1 MINMAFI
8 SPSFDVLAFSFFIIL
23 VINIFYKILVNQA
36 DAKQS
41 KDRMKEI
48 NDQMKQEQKKGNTEK
63 VNKLLSELMQENSR
77 LMKMSLKPM
86 IVSFVIILLALPWI
100 SDIYG
105 DKTVKL
111 NDNKGEL
118 KIDDK
123 VYVIQ
128 KTDNGIEIDGVA
140 YQLPQNGV
148 ELNGAKWNIELSGN
162 EVKFSRVVVYLPFSL
177 PFVGND
183 LGWLGWYFV
192 TAILFM
198 IVTRKFLKI
207 YL

>member
-1 MINMAFI
+1 MVFI
-8 SPSFDVLAFSFFIIL
+8 SPPVDVLVFSFFIIL

-36 DAKQS
+36 DAKGS
-41 KDRMKEI
+41 RDRMKEI
-48 NDQMKQEQKKGNTEK
+48 NEQMKEEQKKGNTEK

-86 IVSFVIILLALPWI
+86 IVSFVVILLALPWI

-105 DKTVKL
+105 DKVVKL

-128 KTDNGIEIDGVA
+128 KTDNGIEIEGVA

-148 ELNGAKWNIELSGN
+148 DFAGSKWNIELSGN
-162 EVKFSRVVVYLPFSL
+162 EVKFSRVIVYLPFTA